1 MQRVTLLVF
10 NLILLC
16 NLYSFCK
23 ITKRDKPKGHCSDV
37 GQGVEIG
44 QMDDKDME
52 EASGLAYSRIQEG
65 VLYTINDHGGP
76 NSVIAL
82 GESGAKMTDIIL
94 EGIENEDWEDIA
106 TTVTEGVSQIL
117 VSDTG
122 NNDHDR
128 DPLAIIRFQEPDL
141 NSEEV
146 VTIARDDM
154 EVLEVR
160 YDGFSYDCEALGE

>member
-1 MQRVTLLVF
+1 MHSVTLLAF
-10 NLILLC
+10 NLFLLC
-16 NLYSFCK
+16 NLNSCCK
-23 ITKRDKPKGHCSDV
+23 ITKRDRAEEHCSDV
-37 GQGVEIG
+37 GEGVEIG

-52 EASGLAYSRIQEG
+52 EASGLAYSRLQSG

-82 GESGAKMTDIIL
+82 GESGDKMTDIIL
-94 EGIENEDWEDIA
+94 EGIKNEDWEDIA
-106 TTVTEGVSQIL
+106 TTVTEGVSYIL

-128 DPLAIIRFQEPDL
+128 DDLAILRFQEPDL
-141 NSEEV
+141 SSGDE
-146 VTIARDDM
+146 VTIERADT

>member
-1 MQRVTLLVF
+1 M
-10 NLILLC
+10 
-16 NLYSFCK
+16 
-23 ITKRDKPKGHCSDV
+23 GE
-37 GQGVEIG
+37 GVEAG

-52 EASGLAYSRIQEG
+52 EASGLAFTRLGSNAAN

-82 GESGAKMTDIIL
+82 NESGAKMADIIL
-94 EGIENEDWEDIA
+94 EGIKNEDWEDIA
-106 TTVTEGVSQIL
+106 TTVTASVKFIL

-128 DPLAIIRFQEPDL
+128 DDLAIIRFREPNLHSVD
-141 NSEEV
+141 E
-146 VTIARDDM
+146 VTIARADTW
-154 EVLEVR
+154 VYEVR